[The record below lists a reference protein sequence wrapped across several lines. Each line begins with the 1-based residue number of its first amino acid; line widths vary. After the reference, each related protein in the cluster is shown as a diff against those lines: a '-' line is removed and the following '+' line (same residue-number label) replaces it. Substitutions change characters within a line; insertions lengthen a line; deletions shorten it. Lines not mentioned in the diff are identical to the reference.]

1 MRKIYIGTS
10 GWSYKEWAGNFYPDK
25 MKPADYLGYYAERF
39 NTVEIDS
46 TFYRIPTKSM
56 IENWY
61 NSVPADFKFSAK
73 FPQSITHDSDLTG
86 IEDILSQFI
95 KTISLLE
102 EKLGIL
108 LLQFP
113 YSFKPEMTSN
123 LNQFIKLLPS
133 GLNYVIEIRNRKW
146 LDEKFYDML
155 RKNSIGLA
163 LLDHPWMP
171 KPQVVT
177 SRVLYI
183 RFLGDRQKIP
193 DDFTHEHIDR
203 GKELSE
209 WERMIRVLE
218 EKVDDFYGYFN
229 NHYSGHS
236 PTTASR
242 FIKIIE
248 ERYGDVKKPNL
259 AANR

>member
-1 MRKIYIGTS
+1 MKKIYIGTS

-25 MKPADYLGYYAERF
+25 MKPAEYLEFYAEKF

-46 TFYRIPTKSM
+46 TFYRIPTKAMVES
-56 IENWY
+56 WY
-61 NSVPADFKFSAK
+61 KSVPANFKFCAK

-86 IEDILSQFI
+86 IEDTLSQFI
-95 KTISLLE
+95 KAMTILE
-102 EKLGIL
+102 DKLGIL

-113 YSFKPEMTSN
+113 YSFKPEMSKN
-123 LNQFIKLLPS
+123 LNKFLELLPA
-133 GLNYVIEIRNRKW
+133 GTNYVIEIRNRKW
-146 LDEKFYDML
+146 LDEKFFEML
-155 RKNSIGLA
+155 RKRSIGLA

-171 KPQVVT
+171 IPQVVT

-183 RFLGDRQKIP
+183 RFLGDRKKIP

-203 GKELSE
+203 GRELSE
-209 WERMIRVLE
+209 WERMIRALE

-236 PTTASR
+236 PTTAQR
-242 FIKIIE
+242 FIKILE
-248 ERYGDVKKPNL
+248 ERTHGSNRIKL
-259 AANR
+259 AAK